1 MHRSE
6 PGPRPQSPLT
16 PVIRSL
22 EGASALDPLVHA
34 ARPLMRAV
42 TASPAVRDALR
53 GVCDALRGVCGGHA
67 LHPILVQVP
76 LGTWMSALLLDATG
90 ADDEGRGAQLL
101 TAVGTLAAVPAV
113 ATGWAELA
121 GTGRREQRIGVVHA
135 GANAAGVALEAAS
148 LLVRRSGRRGLA
160 LGLSLGGMSVL
171 GIGGYLGG
179 HLTVVRG
186 VGSRDAAYDAED

>member
-1 MHRSE
+1 MDRSE

-16 PVIRSL
+16 PAIRSL

-34 ARPLMRAV
+34 AQPLMRAV

-53 GVCDALRGVCGGHA
+53 GVWSGHA

-90 ADDEGRGAQLL
+90 ADDDGRGAQLL
-101 TAVGTLAAVPAV
+101 TAVGTLAAMPAV

-121 GTGRREQRIGVVHA
+121 GSGRREQRIGVVHA

-148 LLVRRSGRRGLA
+148 LMARSSGRRWLA